1 MLQMVRK
8 PKKHVAR
15 ATRSMLPPL
24 SATVAGSILVGIDSL
39 AILGTGAAT
48 CAVLIDYEDTNNLY
62 ATATLFVWLMSLLLM
77 HFGGLY
83 RYDAALRP
91 LRFLPGMF
99 VAVITAY
106 LFLLAAAFS
115 VKVTED
121 FSRLWLASFAC
132 SSVVAIT
139 VGRTCMAY
147 LLKSLL
153 GRGSYK
159 RNLVIVGTGEQ
170 ANRMVAS
177 ITQTS
182 QQPIDLKGLYHD
194 NHLDAGQ
201 HNEAPELDKSV
212 ALRGDLSDL
221 ARDARDGL
229 IDDVVITLPWSEDQR
244 IMAALSKL
252 RELPVNVYLG
262 TDLIGYRTQ
271 FRKPPSHLGATPL
284 YQVIGKPM
292 SGWDAVIKQLEDYI
306 LASVAVVLIS
316 PFLLIIAL
324 GVWFDSGRP
333 ILFRQKRLGYNNQ
346 VFDVF
351 KFRSMRPETEPAGKT
366 IQATK
371 DDPRVTRFGSFLR
384 RWSLDELPQLFNVL
398 NGTMSLIGP
407 RPHALDHNDEFALRT
422 KDYFARH
429 RVKPGITGLAQVK
442 GFRGSTDT
450 DEKLDGRI
458 RNDIFYAENWSL
470 TLDIQ
475 ILVRT
480 VIVCLFGKNAY

>member
-8 PKKHVAR
+8 PKKNVAG
-15 ATRSMLPPL
+15 ATRSVLPSL
-24 SATVAGSILVGIDSL
+24 SATVAGSILVVVDSL

-48 CAVLIDYEDTNNLY
+48 CAALINYQDTNNLY
-62 ATATLFVWLMSLLLM
+62 GAATIFVWLMSLLLM
-77 HFGGLY
+77 QFGGLY

-91 LRFLPGMF
+91 LRFLLGII

-121 FSRLWLASFAC
+121 FSRLWLATFAG
-132 SSVVAIT
+132 SSIAAIAI
-139 VGRTCMAY
+139 GRISMAF

-159 RNLVIVGTGEQ
+159 RNLVIVGSGEQ
-170 ANRMVAS
+170 AVRMVAS

-194 NHLDAGQ
+194 TLQGTGQ
-201 HNEAPELDKSV
+201 YDETLELDEDI

-244 IMAALSKL
+244 IMAVLSKL

-271 FRKPPSHLGATPL
+271 FHKPPSHLGASPL

-292 SGWDAVIKQLEDYI
+292 SGWDAVLKQVEDYV
-306 LASVAVVLIS
+306 LASLVVVLIS
-316 PFLLIIAL
+316 PLLLIIAL
-324 GVWFDSGRP
+324 GVWLDSGRP
-333 ILFRQKRLGYNNQ
+333 VLFRQKRLGYNNQ

-351 KFRSMRPETEPAGKT
+351 KFRTMRPETEPQGKT

-371 DDPRVTRFGSFLR
+371 DDPRVTRLGGFLR

-450 DEKLDGRI
+450 DEKLEGRI

-470 TLDIQ
+470 TMDLQ

-480 VIVCLFGKNAY
+480 VVVCLFGKNAY

>member
-1 MLQMVRK
+1 MLHQPDKNTVR
-8 PKKHVAR
+8 
-15 ATRSMLPPL
+15 TSRSMLPPL
-24 SATVAGSILVGIDSL
+24 SATVAGSVLVGIDSL
-39 AILGTGAAT
+39 AILGSGAAT
-48 CAVLIDYEDTNNLY
+48 CAALIDYQDTNNLY
-62 ATATLFVWLMSLLLM
+62 GTATIFVWLMSLILM
-77 HFGGLY
+77 QFGGLY

-91 LRFLPGMF
+91 LRFLLGIF

-132 SSVVAIT
+132 SSVVTIAI
-139 VGRTCMAY
+139 GRICMAF
-147 LLKSLL
+147 LLKNLL

-170 ANRMVAS
+170 AVRMVAS

-182 QQPIDLKGLYHD
+182 QQPIDLKGHYHD
-194 NHLDAGQ
+194 NRQDAEQ
-201 HNEAPELDKSV
+201 HDEAPELDKSV

-244 IMAALSKL
+244 IMAVLSKL

-262 TDLIGYRTQ
+262 TDLIGYRAQ
-271 FRKPPSHLGATPL
+271 FHKPPSHLGATPL

-292 SGWDAVIKQLEDYI
+292 SGWDAVLKQLEDYV
-306 LASVAVVLIS
+306 LAFLIVVLIS
-316 PFLLIIAL
+316 PLLLLIAL
-324 GVWFDSGRP
+324 GVWLDSGRP

-351 KFRSMRPETEPAGKT
+351 KFRTMRPETEHQGKT
-366 IQATK
+366 VQATK
-371 DDPRVTRFGSFLR
+371 DDPRVTRLGSFLR

-450 DEKLDGRI
+450 DEKLEGRI

-470 TLDIQ
+470 TMDIQ
-475 ILVRT
+475 ILART